1 MENEIL
7 KELQDIVG
15 VENVKYNEPMSKHTS
30 FKVGGNAEY
39 FVEIYDIDILK
50 RIVDYS
56 KNNNLVINVV
66 GNGTNLLVLDS
77 GIKGLV
83 IRYVANKIE
92 INDNYVSVD
101 AGVLNGILAQE
112 LLKNELSG
120 FEFASGIPGTIGG
133 AVFMNAGAYGSEIK
147 DIIEEVTYFDM
158 RDKTVHIICNNECK
172 FDYRKSIF
180 SEMDTVILNAKLRLN
195 KSSYD
200 LIKKKMD
207 EYRDKRISTQP
218 LNKPNAGSTFKRG
231 DGFIT
236 AQLIDE
242 AGLKGFSIGGA
253 RVSEKHAGFIVNDNN
268 ATAKDIIELIEYVKK
283 TIYEKYNKKIEVEV
297 RILG

>member
-15 VENVKYNEPMSKHTS
+15 AENVKYNEPMSKHTS

-50 RIVDYS
+50 RIVDFS

-92 INDNYVSVD
+92 IIDNYVSVD

>member
-50 RIVDYS
+50 RIVDFS
-56 KNNNLVINVV
+56 KNNNLDINVV

-101 AGVLNGILAQE
+101 AGVLNGVLAQE
-112 LLKNELSG
+112 LLKKELSG

-158 RDKTVHIICNNECK
+158 SDKTVHKICNNECK

-180 SEMDTVILNAKLRLN
+180 SEMDTVILNAELRLN

-253 RVSEKHAGFIVNDNN
+253 KVSEKHAGFIVNDNN

-283 TIYEKYNKKIEVEV
+283 IIYEKYNKKIEVEV
-297 RILG
+297 RIIG

>member
-15 VENVKYNEPMSKHTS
+15 AENVKYNEPMSKHTS

-50 RIVDYS
+50 RIVDFG
-56 KNNNLVINVV
+56 KNNNLDINVV

-101 AGVLNGILAQE
+101 AGVLNGVLAQE
-112 LLKNELSG
+112 LLKKELSG

-158 RDKTVHIICNNECK
+158 SDKTVHKICNNECK

-253 RVSEKHAGFIVNDNN
+253 KVSEKHAGFIVNDNN

-283 TIYEKYNKKIEVEV
+283 IIYEKYNKKIEVEV

>member
-15 VENVKYNEPMSKHTS
+15 AENVKYNEPMSKHTS

-50 RIVDYS
+50 RIVDFG
-56 KNNNLVINVV
+56 KNNNLDINVV

-101 AGVLNGILAQE
+101 AGVLNGVLAQE
-112 LLKNELSG
+112 LLKKELSG

-158 RDKTVHIICNNECK
+158 SDKTVHKICNNECK

-253 RVSEKHAGFIVNDNN
+253 KVSEKHAGFIVNDNN

>member
-1 MENEIL
+1 MENKIL
-7 KELQDIVG
+7 KELQDILG
-15 VENVKYNEPMSKHTS
+15 IKNVKYNEPMSKHTS
-30 FKVGGNAEY
+30 FKVGGNAEF
-39 FVEIYDIDILK
+39 FVEIDNIDSLK
-50 RIVDYS
+50 RVVDFCEDNKLNIY
-56 KNNNLVINVV
+56 VV
-66 GNGTNLLVLDS
+66 GNGTNLLVMDG

-92 INDNYVSVD
+92 INDNNVSVD
-101 AGVLNGILAQE
+101 AGVLNGVLAQE

-133 AVFMNAGAYGSEIK
+133 ALFMNAGAYGMEMK
-147 DIIEEVTYFDM
+147 DIVEEVTYFDM
-158 RDKTVHIICNNECK
+158 NDKNVYTIKCNECG
-172 FDYRKSIF
+172 FEYRKSIF
-180 SEMDTVILNAKLRLN
+180 SELNAVILKAKLRLN
-195 KSSYD
+195 KYSYES
-200 LIKKKMD
+200 IKKMMD
-207 EYRDKRISTQP
+207 EYREKRITTQP

-253 RVSEKHAGFIVNDNN
+253 KVSEKHAGFIVNDNN

>member
-50 RIVDYS
+50 RIVDFS
-56 KNNNLVINVV
+56 KNNNLDINVV

-101 AGVLNGILAQE
+101 AGVLNGVLAQE
-112 LLKNELSG
+112 LLKKELSG

-158 RDKTVHIICNNECK
+158 SDKTVHKICNNECK

-253 RVSEKHAGFIVNDNN
+253 KVSEKHAGFIVNDNN

>member
-15 VENVKYNEPMSKHTS
+15 AENVKYNEPMSKHTS

-50 RIVDYS
+50 RIVDFG
-56 KNNNLVINVV
+56 KNNNLDINVV

-101 AGVLNGILAQE
+101 AGVLNGVLAQE
-112 LLKNELSG
+112 LLKKELSG

-147 DIIEEVTYFDM
+147 DIIEEATYFDM
-158 RDKTVHIICNNECK
+158 SDKTVHKICNNECK

-236 AQLIDE
+236 AKLIDE
-242 AGLKGFSIGGA
+242 AGLKGYSIGGA
-253 RVSEKHAGFIVNDNN
+253 KVSEKHAGFIVNDNN

>member
-15 VENVKYNEPMSKHTS
+15 AENVKYNEPMSKHTS

-50 RIVDYS
+50 RIVDFS

-101 AGVLNGILAQE
+101 AGVLNGVLAQE
-112 LLKNELSG
+112 LLKKELSG

-147 DIIEEVTYFDM
+147 DIIVEVTYFDM
-158 RDKTVHIICNNECK
+158 SDKTVHIIYNNECK

>member
-15 VENVKYNEPMSKHTS
+15 AENVKYNEPMSKHTS

-56 KNNNLVINVV
+56 QNNNLVINVV

-207 EYRDKRISTQP
+207 EYRDKRINTQP

>member
-15 VENVKYNEPMSKHTS
+15 AENVKYNEPMSKHTS

-101 AGVLNGILAQE
+101 AGVLNGVLAQE
-112 LLKNELSG
+112 LLKKELSG

-158 RDKTVHIICNNECK
+158 NDKTVHIISNNDCK

-253 RVSEKHAGFIVNDNN
+253 KVSEKHAGFIVNDNN

>member
-15 VENVKYNEPMSKHTS
+15 AENVKYNEPMSKHTS

-56 KNNNLVINVV
+56 QNNNLVINVV

-101 AGVLNGILAQE
+101 AGILNGILAQE

-207 EYRDKRISTQP
+207 EYKDKRISTQP

>member
-50 RIVDYS
+50 RIVDFG
-56 KNNNLVINVV
+56 KNNNLDINVV

-101 AGVLNGILAQE
+101 AGVLNGVLAQE
-112 LLKNELSG
+112 LLKKELSG

-158 RDKTVHIICNNECK
+158 SDKTVHKICNNECK

-253 RVSEKHAGFIVNDNN
+253 KVSEKHAGFIVNDNN

>member
-39 FVEIYDIDILK
+39 FVEIYDVDILK
-50 RIVDYS
+50 RIVDFS
-56 KNNNLVINVV
+56 KNNNLDINVV

-92 INDNYVSVD
+92 INDNYVNVD
-101 AGVLNGILAQE
+101 AGVLNGVLAQE

-158 RDKTVHIICNNECK
+158 NDKTVHIISNNDCK

-253 RVSEKHAGFIVNDNN
+253 KVSEKHAGFIVNDNN

>member
-7 KELQDIVG
+7 KELQDIAG
-15 VENVKYNEPMSKHTS
+15 AKNVKYNEPMSKHTS

-56 KNNNLVINVV
+56 QNNNLVINVV

-207 EYRDKRISTQP
+207 EYRDKRINTQP

-253 RVSEKHAGFIVNDNN
+253 KVSEKHAGFIVNDNN